1 MSAKFTK
8 ILTYVV
14 LAVTIVVIVVCAAV
28 LLSSGSAVQISVD
41 THYISRTAADN
52 DVVVK
57 INGEQTNKLN
67 VKEGSTVTLTFESMG
82 YDFRGWFGGNAGEW
96 STAAEAVETEVSYTF
111 TANENTELTAAF
123 DATQYVVNF
132 TGIEGVAGDT
142 FTYGEQLPTASATGT
157 EVFLGWKQSATS
169 TEFVTTMPAAS
180 TKTVTFEAVVV
191 DYADYNF
198 LFQVPATDYS
208 TAGTIQ
214 YTVNTGVNVESAAMN
229 PQRDYYN
236 LSAVVLNEKT
246 FEFAS
251 EDVTSQIANEL
262 LSMDLINASNYQ
274 STDISVPATVKW
286 TCVVTSLTL
295 DLDAPYNGLV
305 ISAITVPTD
314 SIETLVISEQGDFSS
329 YEKDRFQ
336 ITEVAIMN
344 GNSYFENETSWATA
358 TVKDIFDVLVANGET
373 VSGNM
378 TIEISIDAIQTAA

>member
-14 LAVTIVVIVVCAAV
+14 LAVTIVVIAVCAAV

-52 DVVVK
+52 DVIVK

-82 YDFRGWFGGNAGEW
+82 YDFRGWFGGNSGEW

-132 TGIEGVAGDT
+132 TGIEGVASDT
-142 FTYGEQLPTASATGT
+142 FTYAEQLPTASATGT

-169 TEFVTTMPAAS
+169 TEFVATMPAAS

-208 TAGTIQ
+208 TSGTIQ

-295 DLDAPYNGLV
+295 DLDAPYNGLD
-305 ISAITVPTD
+305 IGAITVPTD